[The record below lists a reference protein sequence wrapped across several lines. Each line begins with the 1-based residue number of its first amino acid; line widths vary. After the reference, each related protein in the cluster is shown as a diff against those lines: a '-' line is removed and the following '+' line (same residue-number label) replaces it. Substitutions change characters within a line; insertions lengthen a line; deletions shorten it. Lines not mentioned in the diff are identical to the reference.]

1 MLRGKRAGG
10 RAGGGAPRATQIENG
25 SLKNFCS
32 ESLENR
38 ESLGKSKKSLEK
50 SRRVLKSL
58 EREKMSGGRHKQYSN
73 TKSLKTSIPAVPALS
88 GGSPLL
94 DFLLLKPMQK
104 SKKCSF
110 PALPALPAL
119 PGGGRET
126 LEV

>member
-38 ESLGKSKKSLEK
+38 ESLGKSGKSLEK
-50 SRRVLKSL
+50 SRRVSKSL

-73 TKSLKTSIPAVPALS
+73 TKRLKFSKNLIPAVPALS

-119 PGGGRET
+119 PGGAGK
-126 LEV
+126 V